1 MNTFIDVIPR
11 GTLRLGFGCG
21 SLHGGKGRRQSLRL
35 LETAINCGI
44 TYFDT
49 GRMYGLGAA
58 ESLLGE
64 IGSRDRH
71 RLIITT
77 KVGILPADRSVG
89 MRLATRGIRLAH
101 KLLPGSD
108 RYLPLPAAANI
119 RFHAFSRS
127 ALQSS
132 VERSL
137 KELRTDYIDILL
149 LHECSLSDVQDPQV
163 LEFLQDFKKQG
174 KIRAFGVATDIEATL
189 EILASHTHLSSILQI
204 PSSIFDMNIRRIPSW
219 FSGLTIVH
227 SCLTGQLGPLL
238 SRLAADQDLATKWKL
253 MTGIDYCNAKSIAKR
268 LLAHALHLNQ
278 GGIVLFSTSQVENIK
293 SNVRAVTEPLVDL
306 PQLEALN
313 NFFAARN

>member
-1 MNTFIDVIPR
+1 MNTFIDIIPR

-35 LETAINCGI
+35 LETAIDCGI

-71 RLIITT
+71 RLTITT
-77 KVGILPADRSVG
+77 KAGILPADQSVR

-101 KLLPGSD
+101 KFLPGSE
-108 RYLPLPAAANI
+108 RYLPMPAAAHI

-149 LHECSLSDVQDPQV
+149 LHECSLSDIQDPRV
-163 LEFLQDFKKQG
+163 LEFLQDLKKQG
-174 KIRAFGVATDIEATL
+174 KIRAFGIATDMEATL
-189 EILASHTHLSSILQI
+189 KIAASYAHLFSILQI
-204 PSSIFDMNIRRIPSW
+204 PSSIFDMNIRRITSW

-227 SCLTGQLGPLL
+227 SCLTGHNGPLL
-238 SRLAADQDLATKWKL
+238 SRLATNQDMAAKWKL
-253 MTGIDYCNAKSIAKR
+253 TTGIDYRDVKSTAKL
-268 LLAHALHLNQ
+268 LLAHALHVNRE
-278 GGIVLFSTSQVENIK
+278 GIVLFSTSQVENIK
-293 SNVRAVTEPLVDL
+293 SNVQAVTEPPVDL
-306 PQLEALN
+306 TQLEAMN
-313 NFFAARN
+313 DFFGAKD